1 MIKAKVKSTGELVN
15 VRPERD
21 GFFVDE
27 DNSNVYKFDDL
38 EFVDETETD
47 EDTKRMEQM
56 KNMFPSLFQMP
67 DFNKN
72 EMEKFWAEKH
82 IDVIFRLLLFDQ
94 FKDINDM
101 QAFATALSYAR
112 TIIQEVKGQQSAIP
126 VNAK

>member
-47 EDTKRMEQM
+47 EDAKRMEQM

-67 DFNKN
+67 DFTKN

>member
-1 MIKAKVKSTGELVN
+1 MKAKVKSTGEIVN

-27 DNSNVYKFDDL
+27 ENNNVYKFDEL
-38 EFVDETETD
+38 EFVEESELDDE
-47 EDTKRMEQM
+47 TKRMEQM

-101 QAFATALSYAR
+101 QSFATALSYAR
-112 TIIQEVKGQQSAIP
+112 TIIQEVKGQQSAMP
-126 VNAK
+126 ANAK

>member
-1 MIKAKVKSTGELVN
+1 MKAKVKSTGEIVN

-27 DNSNVYKFDDL
+27 ENNNVYKFEEL
-38 EFVDETETD
+38 EFVEETELD
-47 EDTKRMEQM
+47 EETKRMAQM
-56 KNMFPSLFQMP
+56 KSIFPSLFQMP

-101 QAFATALSYAR
+101 QSFATALSYAR
-112 TIIQEVKGQQSAIP
+112 TIIQEVKGQQGAMP
-126 VNAK
+126 ANAK

>member
-47 EDTKRMEQM
+47 EDAKRMEQM